1 MKIAIPVANELLCM
15 HFGHCQQFAMLEVN
29 ENDKKIESKDML
41 TPPAH
46 EPGVLPA
53 WIKEQGVDLVL
64 AGGMGKKAQDL
75 LANSGVKVVVGAP
88 SGKPEDIAMAY
99 LNDEL
104 ATGEN
109 ACDH

>member
-15 HFGHCQQFAMLEVN
+15 HFGHCQQFAILNINVDE
-29 ENDKKIESKDML
+29 KKIESKEML
-41 TPPAH
+41 TPPPH

-64 AGGMGKKAQDL
+64 AGGMGTRAQDL
-75 LANSGVKVVVGAP
+75 FTEKGVKVIVGAP
-88 SGKPEDIAMAY
+88 AGKPEDIAMAY
-99 LNDEL
+99 LNQEL
-104 ATGEN
+104 ETGEN